1 MEEYGVTTD
10 KCTIEG
16 QWQSTAIETPGIGAD
31 LFWQYGDKLSS
42 GNSPNDDF
50 TIYRGTEDYQ
60 CLIADHVDA
69 V

>member
-31 LFWQYGDKLSS
+31 LFWQYGDSLSS

-50 TIYRGTEDYQ
+50 TIYRGTDDYK
-60 CLIADHVDA
+60 CLVTDHVA
-69 V
+69 GI